1 MANSDRLR
9 IGIDFDGTLADSI
22 GAAARYLED
31 FDGIVLEPH
40 ERSWP
45 PGLGRIGRERFGAM
59 IVDDRFFERLDFV
72 EGAESVMRELVEAA
86 EVFLVTARTERE
98 TEPVRRWLETHDLQL
113 SGIASTSYY
122 PKTDACRGLRIDV
135 HFDDMLAHTADLTR
149 ETGTVLALLAAPW
162 NDLVPT
168 DEDLGDGEHRIHA
181 GWEPFHDWVRVTFG
195 DRLDRR

>member
-1 MANSDRLR
+1 MTDRLR

-31 FDGIVLEPH
+31 LHGIVLESH

-45 PGLGRIGRERFGAM
+45 PGLRRIGRERFDSM
-59 IVDDRFFERLDFV
+59 IVDDEFFDRLEFV
-72 EGAESVMRELVEAA
+72 SGAESVMRELVETAD
-86 EVFLVTARTERE
+86 VFLVTARTERE
-98 TEPVRRWLETHDLQL
+98 TEPVSRWLEARNLQL

-122 PKTDACRGLRIDV
+122 PKTAACRGLRIDV

-162 NDLVPT
+162 NDLQPT
-168 DEDLGDGEHRIHA
+168 DGDPRRGEHRVHA
-181 GWEPFHDWVRVTFG
+181 GWEPFHQWLREAFA
-195 DRLDRR
+195 DRFPRL